1 MRALTP
7 IDQALKA
14 FAAGQIVIVVDNENR
29 ENEGDFIML
38 AEHATPEKVA
48 FINRYSTGLLCAP
61 MNRDRAHTLGLP
73 LMWAKNQDTNK
84 TAFTVTTD
92 AKKNLTTG
100 VSATERATTF
110 TELARASA
118 SADDFVRP
126 GHVLPLIA
134 ADGLLEDRQGHTE
147 AAVAMAVLVGAQP
160 VGLLCEIVNE
170 DGSMSRM
177 PDLEKF
183 ATAHAMPIISI
194 EALAAYARTK
204 NVAAHVLSVPQ
215 LTWANLP
222 LENGTWKISTFT
234 NSAGIDH
241 AIVAL
246 GDISAGTEV
255 LMRVHSECLTGDVFS
270 SKRCDCQAQL
280 HHAMDRIADAGSGV
294 IIYLRAHEGRGIGL
308 AQKIK
313 AYALQDQ
320 GQDTVQANISLGHE
334 SDERSFND
342 VTIIAKALG
351 ITSVRLLT
359 NNPAKVST
367 LTDAGIKVSVEEI
380 SVGASDFNKRYLETK
395 RTVMGHLIGKAE

>member
-1 MRALTP
+1 MSAFTP

-14 FAAGQIVIVVDNENR
+14 FAAGEIIIVVDNEDR

-38 AEHATPEKVA
+38 AEKATPEKVA
-48 FINRYSTGLLCAP
+48 FINRYSTGILCAP
-61 MNRDRAHTLGLP
+61 MNRERAMTLGLP
-73 LMWAKNQDTNK
+73 LMWAKNQDTNR

-92 AKKNLTTG
+92 AKNNLTTG

-110 TELARASA
+110 TELARTNAT
-118 SADDFVRP
+118 ADEFVRP
-126 GHVLPLIA
+126 GHVFPLIA
-134 ADGLLEDRQGHTE
+134 ADGLLEQRQGHTE
-147 AAVAMAVLVGAQP
+147 AAIAMAALVGAQP

-170 DGSMSRM
+170 DGSMSRL
-177 PDLEKF
+177 PDLEIF
-183 ATAHAMPIISI
+183 AAKHSLPLITI
-194 EALAAYARTK
+194 EKLAEYARSKNLAAFK
-204 NVAAHVLSVPQ
+204 SVIPT
-215 LTWANLP
+215 LAWAELP
-222 LENGTWKISTFT
+222 LESGAWKVSSFT

-246 GDISAGTEV
+246 GDISSGSEV

-280 HHAMDRIADAGSGV
+280 HHSIDRIAQAGAGV
-294 IIYLRAHEGRGIGL
+294 IIYMRAHEGRGIGL

-313 AYALQDQ
+313 AYALQDR

-334 SDERSFND
+334 SDERSFED
-342 VTIIAKALG
+342 VTVIAKALG

-367 LTDAGIKVSVEEI
+367 LTAAGISVSVEEI
-380 SVGASDFNKRYLETK
+380 SVGQSTFNQKYLETK
-395 RTVMGHLIGKAE
+395 RTIMGHLIGKAE

>member
-1 MRALTP
+1 MSTLTP
-7 IDQALKA
+7 IEKALEA
-14 FAAGQIVIVVDNENR
+14 FAAGAIVIVVDNEDR

-38 AEHATPEKVA
+38 AEKATTEKVA
-48 FINRYSTGLLCAP
+48 FMNRYSTGLLCAP
-61 MNRDRAHTLGLP
+61 MNRERARTLGLP

-110 TELARASA
+110 NELARANA
-118 SADDFVRP
+118 TADDFVRP

-134 ADGLLEDRQGHTE
+134 ADALLQERQGHTE

-160 VGLLCEIVNE
+160 VGLLCEIVND

-204 NVAAHVLSVPQ
+204 NVAAHVPSVPQ

-246 GDISAGTEV
+246 GDISGGTEV

-280 HHAMDRIADAGSGV
+280 HHAMDRIAAVGSGV

-320 GQDTVQANISLGHE
+320 GQDTVQANISLGHQ

-380 SVGASDFNKRYLETK
+380 SVGASDFNKKYLETK
-395 RTVMGHLIGKAE
+395 RTVMGHLIGKAK

>member
-1 MRALTP
+1 MSTLTP
-7 IDQALKA
+7 IEKALEA
-14 FAAGQIVIVVDNENR
+14 FAAGQIVIVVDNEDR

-38 AEHATPEKVA
+38 AEKATAEKVA
-48 FINRYSTGLLCAP
+48 FMNRYSTGLLCAP
-61 MNRDRAHTLGLP
+61 MNRERARTLGLP

-110 TELARASA
+110 NELARANA
-118 SADDFVRP
+118 TADDFVRP

-134 ADGLLEDRQGHTE
+134 ADALLQERQGHTE

-160 VGLLCEIVNE
+160 VGLLCEIVND

-183 ATAHAMPIISI
+183 ATAHALPIISI

-204 NVAAHVLSVPQ
+204 NIASHVPSVPE

-246 GDISAGTEV
+246 GDISGGTEV

-280 HHAMDRIADAGSGV
+280 HHAMDRIAEAGSGV

-380 SVGASDFNKRYLETK
+380 SVGASDFNKKYLETK
-395 RTVMGHLIGKAE
+395 RTVMGHLIGKAK

>member
-1 MRALTP
+1 MSALTP
-7 IDQALKA
+7 VDQALKA
-14 FAAGQIVIVVDNENR
+14 FASGEIVIVVDNENR

-38 AEHATPEKVA
+38 AEKATPEKVA
-48 FINRYSTGLLCAP
+48 FMNRYSTGLLCAP
-61 MNRDRAHTLGLP
+61 MNRDRARTLGLP
-73 LMWAKNQDTNK
+73 LMWAKNQDTNR

-110 TELARASA
+110 NELARADA
-118 SADDFVRP
+118 TADDFVRP
-126 GHVLPLIA
+126 GHIFPLIA
-134 ADGLLEDRQGHTE
+134 ADGLLEQRQGHTE
-147 AAVAMAVLVGAQP
+147 AAVAMAALVGAQP

-183 ATAHAMPIISI
+183 AAAHSLPIISI
-194 EALAAYARTK
+194 EALAEYARSK
-204 NVAAHVLSVPQ
+204 NLAAFKSTAPQ
-215 LTWANLP
+215 LLWANLP
-222 LENGTWKISTFT
+222 INDGVWKVSTYT

-246 GDISAGTEV
+246 GDISAGSEV

-280 HHAMDRIADAGSGV
+280 HHSFDRISDAGSGV

-320 GQDTVQANISLGHE
+320 GQDTVQANLSLGHE
-334 SDERSFND
+334 SDERSFDD
-342 VTIIAKALG
+342 VVVIAKALG
-351 ITSVRLLT
+351 ISSVRLLT
-359 NNPAKVST
+359 NNPDKIST
-367 LTDAGIKVSVEEI
+367 LKAAGIKVLVEEI
-380 SVGASDFNKRYLETK
+380 SVGQSSFNQKYLDTK
-395 RTVMGHLIGKAE
+395 RSVMGHLIGKDN